1 MPELIFV
8 QALADLLRARLVF
21 LRDERGS
28 PTVETVL
35 ITAGL
40 AALAIATVAIIVA
53 KVTRA
58 ANDIPTR

>member
-8 QALADLLRARLVF
+8 RTLADLLRARLAF

>member
-8 QALADLLRARLVF
+8 RALADLLQARLAF

-40 AALAIATVAIIVA
+40 AALAIATVAIIVS

>member
-8 QALADLLRARLVF
+8 RVLADLLWTRLAF
-21 LRDERGS
+21 LREERGS

-40 AALAIATVAIIVA
+40 AALAIATVAIIVS

>member
-1 MPELIFV
+1 MPELILI
-8 QALADLLRARLVF
+8 QTLADLLRARLAF

-40 AALAIATVAIIVA
+40 AALAIATVAIIVS